1 MCKISECKHF
11 TFSKWEYSKKL
22 LYATWILIW
31 VLLPICVTASI
42 VVADISPLREYVI
55 GAFSL
60 ASISHGFYYWKAKN
74 ENLHKYG
81 RDQEIKHD

>member
-1 MCKISECKHF
+1 MKDIK
-11 TFSKWEYSKKL
+11 KWEYSKKL
-22 LYATWILIW
+22 LYATWILIYI
-31 VLLPICVTASI
+31 LLPICVVASI
-42 VVADISPLREYVI
+42 IVSDISPLKEYVI

-81 RDQEIKHD
+81 RDQEIHYD

>member
-1 MCKISECKHF
+1 MKKFF
-11 TFSKWEYSKKL
+11 TGEYSKRL
-22 LYATWILIW
+22 LYWVWALILM
-31 VLLPICVTASI
+31 LLIPSFI
-42 VVADISPLREYVI
+42 ISVMCDDVSPMREYVI

-81 RDQEIKHD
+81 KDDEIKHE

>member
-1 MCKISECKHF
+1 MK
-11 TFSKWEYSKKL
+11 KWEYSKKL
-22 LYATWILIW
+22 LYLVWLLIA
-31 VLLPICVTASI
+31 VLLPICTALS
-42 VVADISPLREYVI
+42 VLCNDISPMREYVI

-81 RDQEIKHD
+81 RDEEIKHE

>member
-1 MCKISECKHF
+1 MEKIK
-11 TFSKWEYSKKL
+11 KWEYSKKL
-22 LYATWILIW
+22 LYLVWLLIV
-31 VLLPICVTASI
+31 VLLPICTALSLTCN
-42 VVADISPLREYVI
+42 DISPMREYVI

-81 RDQEIKHD
+81 RDEEIKHD

>member
-1 MCKISECKHF
+1 MKSVKH
-11 TFSKWEYSKKL
+11 WEYSKRL
-22 LYATWILIW
+22 LYATWLLIYI
-31 VLLPICVTASI
+31 LLPICVVASI
-42 VVADISPLREYVI
+42 IVSDISPLREYVI

-81 RDQEIKHD
+81 KDEEIKHD

>member
-1 MCKISECKHF
+1 MKDIK
-11 TFSKWEYSKKL
+11 KWEYSKKL
-22 LYATWILIW
+22 LYATWILIY
-31 VLLPICVTASI
+31 VLLPICVVASI
-42 VVADISPLREYVI
+42 IVSDISPLKEYVI

-81 RDQEIKHD
+81 RDQEIHYD